1 MTNRIGNEA
10 EISTDYRTWGEFL
23 EVARQRAEEHSGEWL
38 EVKAPAMFCLAMRRQ
53 THLQLGPLDERY
65 EVGLLEDDDY
75 AERARQSGYQ
85 LRCVEDVVVHHF
97 GEASFGKLVPG
108 GEYTRILKTNQRR
121 YAQKWGHDWEPYGR
135 RPNPRYEREAEHLRE
150 AVNTAVPAG
159 AKVLVVSR
167 GDQGLLELNGRRAD
181 HFPQAPGGGWAG
193 HHPADSDEAIGHLEA
208 LREDGAEYLVVPPT
222 YGWWLSYYEG
232 LRAHLDD
239 RYTAVVSDE
248 RAGAIYHLE
257 EAAR

>member
-1 MTNRIGNEA
+1 M
-10 EISTDYRTWGEFL
+10 
-23 EVARQRAEEHSGEWL
+23 
-38 EVKAPAMFCLAMRRQ
+38 
-53 THLQLGPLDERY
+53 
-65 EVGLLEDDDY
+65 
-75 AERARQSGYQ
+75 
-85 LRCVEDVVVHHF
+85 
-97 GEASFGKLVPG
+97 
-108 GEYTRILKTNQRR
+108 
-121 YAQKWGHDWEPYGR
+121 
-135 RPNPRYEREAEHLRE
+135 
-150 AVNTAVPAG
+150 PAG

-193 HHPADSDEAIGHLEA
+193 HHPADSEEAIGHLEA